1 MLWLNENT
9 CIATNNGV
17 KFWNRAGEDMN
28 FIETDD
34 HNGLKS
40 FYRENGL
47 EVSDDLVRDDG
58 AVFSI
63 KYVENSQT
71 ISAATLSRRFE
82 VYILDYV
89 AVDPDHR
96 KKGLGEM
103 AVAKMLSKAKQLGAK
118 KVYITSKSP
127 VFFKKIG
134 FLKGSP
140 EGVDMNADCVG
151 CPQFNNGCTKLPM
164 YIKI

>member
-1 MLWLNENT
+1 
-9 CIATNNGV
+9 
-17 KFWNRAGEDMN
+17 MN

-34 HNGLKS
+34 HNGLIS

-47 EVSDDLVRDDG
+47 EVSSDLVRDDG

-63 KYVENSQT
+63 KCVENGKI

-82 VYILDYV
+82 VFILDYV
-89 AVDPDHR
+89 AVDPQYR
-96 KKGLGEM
+96 KKGLGES
-103 AVAKMLSKAKQLGAK
+103 AVAEILLKAGQLGAK
-118 KVYITSKSP
+118 KVYITSKNP
-127 VFFKKIG
+127 MFFKKLG
-134 FLKGSP
+134 FLEGSP

-164 YIKI
+164 YINI

>member
-1 MLWLNENT
+1 
-9 CIATNNGV
+9 
-17 KFWNRAGEDMN
+17 MN
-28 FIETDD
+28 FIETND
-34 HNGLKS
+34 HNGLIS

-47 EVSDDLVRDDG
+47 EVSSDLVRDDG
-58 AVFSI
+58 AIFSI
-63 KYVENSQT
+63 KCVKDDKI

-82 VYILDYV
+82 VFILDYV

-96 KKGLGEM
+96 KKGLGEK
-103 AVAKMLSKAKQLGAK
+103 AVAEILSKAKQLGVK

-127 VFFKKIG
+127 TFFKKIG

-164 YIKI
+164 YIEI